1 MNAEQPTPSPT
12 RIRRVVGEALRDRPP
27 LTDEAFDVR
36 FFDPAIAPIA
46 ARLRR
51 LLADNLECDL
61 AGLMPADDFERW
73 LGLSSGPDSA
83 ADMFFEELAIE
94 CRLTRDLPCP
104 DRFGSFG
111 ALVQF
116 VARYGQL
123 PGIRPRDQSD
133 SGMTRSWVKQRNPEP
148 PGNESGTGAHSG
160 ESGPRSHTPNKLRP
174 VSE

>member
-1 MNAEQPTPSPT
+1 VQGVFEAR
-12 RIRRVVGEALRDRPP
+12 RIRRVVGEALRDRAP
-27 LTDEAFDVR
+27 LTDEAFGFR
-36 FFDPAIAPIA
+36 FFDPAIAPTA

-83 ADMFFEELAIE
+83 GDMFFEELAIE
-94 CRLTRDLPCP
+94 YRLTHDLPWP
-104 DRFGSFG
+104 ARFGSFD

-133 SGMTRSWVKQRNPEP
+133 SGMTRSWVNPRKPDP
-148 PGNESGTGAHSG
+148 PGNESGTGPYSG
-160 ESGPRSHTPNKLRP
+160 VPRPSSPTPNNLRS
-174 VSE
+174 VAE